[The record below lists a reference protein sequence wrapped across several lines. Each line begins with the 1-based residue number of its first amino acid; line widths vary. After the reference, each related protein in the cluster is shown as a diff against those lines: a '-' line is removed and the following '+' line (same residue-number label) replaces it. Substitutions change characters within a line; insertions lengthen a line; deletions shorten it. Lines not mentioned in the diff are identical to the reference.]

1 MQLKV
6 TSLNKEAIQL
16 QIDGEDYSVCDIIH
30 KELLNLKHV
39 KFAGVAPP
47 HPLIKTMTVQFHTDG
62 AEGNKVLSEAV
73 DNARKKIDELLEL
86 ANKTF
91 PQPVRAPQEAVRAEP
106 VRTEVVEREPAVVE
120 SSPNET
126 PTAAAP

>member
-1 MQLKV
+1 M
-6 TSLNKEAIQL
+6 SKEAVQL

-62 AEGNKVLSEAV
+62 ADGLKILNEAI
-73 DNARKKIDELLEL
+73 DNAGKKIDELLSIAE
-86 ANKTF
+86 KTF
-91 PQPVRAPQEAVRAEP
+91 PIAIRTVAEP
-106 VRTEVVEREPAVVE
+106 ESTPAPVSAEIESPATVPVE
-120 SSPNET
+120 
-126 PTAAAP
+126 AAPSDTPPAAS